1 MIEVGGVK
9 KITLFFLVGMVFGS
23 VYVIPPDYDE
33 YRRKTDTVYDFTF
46 RYLCSTANGRL
57 ECINLPSEVLNAQT
71 PYSGIEGAGV
81 VVRLRL
87 KGNDRILLCENYNN
101 PTTCQ
106 EFQIDDYTSIRLE
119 IIPYDQLSTYQI
131 QKPNCTT
138 GTPSVVLPFYTP
150 CSKNSQ
156 FTDNGDYWTVNTDC
170 VPVTM
175 NVPVFVFCDT
185 WSK

>member
-1 MIEVGGVK
+1 MIEVKGVK
-9 KITLFFLVGMVFGS
+9 RVTLLFLVGVVFGS

-46 RYLCSTANGRL
+46 RYICSTSDGRM
-57 ECINLPSEVLNAQT
+57 ECINIPASVKTKQT
-71 PYSGIEGAGV
+71 PYSEIGNANV
-81 VVRLRL
+81 VIRLKL
-87 KGNDRILLCENYNN
+87 KGNDRIMLCGDYTN
-101 PTTCQ
+101 PSTCQ
-106 EFQIDDYTSIRLE
+106 TFQLDDYTSIRLE

-150 CSKNSQ
+150 CSKNNQ
-156 FTDNGDYWTVNTDC
+156 FTDNGNYWTVNTDC